1 MGTRGEALGGRRIL
15 LCVTG
20 GIAAYKAALLARL
33 LVHDGADVHVAMT
46 ASAVRFVG
54 ADTFAALTHN
64 PVHQG
69 LFDQPEA
76 VVHVQLAH
84 EADLAVVAPATANVL
99 AKMALGLADDL
110 VTATLLEATCP
121 LVVAP
126 AMHWGMW
133 NHPATR
139 SNVATLEARGVTVVG
154 PAEGALAAGDEGIG
168 RMAEPEGIAEAV
180 RGALAERDL
189 DGVRL
194 LVTAG
199 PTREPIDPVRF
210 VGNRSTGKMGYAVAA
225 EAARRG
231 ATVTIVSGPVALDPP
246 PRTDVVRVE
255 TAAEMAEAV
264 AAVFS
269 DVDAVVMAAA
279 VADFR
284 PETVAAGKIKKASGP
299 PEVRLVPT
307 VDILAQLGERRTDQ
321 VLVGFAAETPDAP
334 GGLAAEGRRKL
345 REKGLD
351 LLVVNEVGRAGTGFG
366 ADTNRAAILA
376 ADEADPAL
384 QGWTKL
390 ALAAAIC
397 DRIAKLVHRD
407 R

>member
-1 MGTRGEALGGRRIL
+1 VLGGRRIL

-20 GIAAYKAALLARL
+20 GIAAYKAALLVRL
-33 LVHDGADVHVAMT
+33 LVHDGADVRVAMT

-54 ADTFAALTHN
+54 ADTFAALTRN
-64 PVHQG
+64 PVHEG

-76 VVHVQLAH
+76 VLHVRLAH

-110 VTATLLEATCP
+110 VTSTLLEAACP

-126 AMHWGMW
+126 AMHSGMW
-133 NHPATR
+133 SHPATR
-139 SNVATLEARGVTVVG
+139 SNVATLEARGATVVG
-154 PAEGALAAGDEGIG
+154 PAEGALAAGDDGIG
-168 RMAEPEGIAEAV
+168 RMATPEEIAEAV
-180 RGALAERDL
+180 RRALAERDL

-199 PTREPIDPVRF
+199 PTHEPIDPVRF

-255 TAAEMAEAV
+255 TAAQMADAV
-264 AAVFS
+264 AAMFS
-269 DVDAVVMAAA
+269 EVDAVVMAAA

-307 VDILAQLGERRTDQ
+307 VDILAQLGEHRTGQ
-321 VLVGFAAETPDAP
+321 VLVGFAAETPDAS
-334 GGLAAEGRRKL
+334 GGLEAEGRRKL

-351 LLVVNEVGRAGTGFG
+351 VLVVNEVGRAGTGFG
-366 ADTNRAAILA
+366 ADTNRAGILA
-376 ADEADPAL
+376 ADEADHELQEWTKPAL
-384 QGWTKL
+384 AT
-390 ALAAAIC
+390 AIC

>member
-1 MGTRGEALGGRRIL
+1 MGTQGGGLGGRRVL

-33 LVHDGADVHVAMT
+33 LVSEGADVRVLMT
-46 ASAVRFVG
+46 ASATRFVG
-54 ADTFAALTHN
+54 ADTFAALTRN
-64 PVHQG
+64 AVHQG
-69 LFDQPEA
+69 LFDQPET
-76 VVHVQLAH
+76 VLHVRLAH

-99 AKMALGLADDL
+99 AKLALGSADDL

-121 LVVAP
+121 LIVAP
-126 AMHWGMW
+126 AMHSGMW

-139 SNVATLEARGVTVVG
+139 ANLAALQARGATVVG
-154 PAEGALAAGDEGIG
+154 PVEGALAAGDEGIG
-168 RMAEPEGIAEAV
+168 RMASPEEIAEAV
-180 RGALAERDL
+180 RGAMAERDL

-199 PTREPIDPVRF
+199 PTHEPIDPVRF

-231 ATVTIVSGPVALDPP
+231 ASVLLVSGPVALDPP
-246 PRTDVVRVE
+246 PRTEMVRVE
-255 TAAEMAEAV
+255 TAAEMADAV
-264 AAVFS
+264 AGAFPQ
-269 DVDAVVMAAA
+269 VDGVVMAAA

-284 PETVAAGKIKKASGP
+284 PETVAAGKLKKASGP
-299 PEVRLVPT
+299 PELRLVPT
-307 VDILAQLGERRTDQ
+307 VDILAQLSQRRTRQ

-334 GGLAAEGRRKL
+334 GGLEAEGRRKL
-345 REKGLD
+345 GTKGLD

-366 ADTNRAAILA
+366 SDTNRAAILA
-376 ADEADPAL
+376 ADGDDTAIQE
-384 QGWTKL
+384 WTKS
-390 ALAAAIC
+390 ALATAIC
-397 DRIAKLVHRD
+397 DRIAKLVERG